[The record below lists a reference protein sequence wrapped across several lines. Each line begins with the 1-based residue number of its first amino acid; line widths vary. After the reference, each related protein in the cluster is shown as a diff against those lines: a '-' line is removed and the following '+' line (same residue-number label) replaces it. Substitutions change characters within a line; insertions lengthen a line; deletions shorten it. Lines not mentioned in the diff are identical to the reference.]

1 MELLNE
7 NYTIFAIMVVLDSP
21 TYAPYKDKLQEKY
34 DYLLSLLHDRGKS
47 KLKKVAKAFEM
58 AANAHDGVKRK
69 SGEPYLFHPLE
80 VAIIAVEVLG
90 LGSTSAIC
98 SLLHDT
104 VEDTELTLEEIE
116 TAFDPKIKNIVDGLT
131 KISTVFDTV
140 EKNISIQAEN
150 FKKMLLTLGEDL
162 RVILIKLC
170 DRLHNMRTIHAVSQ
184 KTRLKIASE
193 TLYIYAPLAHRL
205 GLNVV
210 KSELEDLS
218 LEVTDPLLYIEIKT
232 KLEAQKQDRE
242 DYLKRFIKPLNE
254 ELNAS
259 QLSVFD
265 IQSRTKT
272 VFSIAQKMRKQGI
285 PFEEVYDLFAIRVI
299 LESPLNLEK
308 NDCWRVYAIISQQY
322 TSNQSR
328 LRDWLSKPKSNG
340 YEALHTTIIGP
351 DNKYIEVQIRS
362 KRMDDVAE
370 RGVAAHWRY
379 KSKEGEL
386 KPNAQDMAFD
396 HWMAQVKETINNK
409 DLSAIELINEF
420 RFGILAEDIF
430 IFTPKGEVKRLSK
443 ESTAL
448 DFAFAIHTDVGYTTI
463 GAKVNGK
470 LVPIGT
476 ELSNSDIVEI
486 LTTSK
491 NRVNLD
497 WLKIVKTGKARNKI
511 KEYLNS
517 QKNAF
522 SAEGKEIL
530 QRKFK
535 SAKRAFNNRNV
546 EHFIKFH
553 GFTVPNDFYH
563 ALAMGAVKQ
572 EKLKVAAFF
581 KGNPIEKVKKQPK
594 KGESK
599 SSFPSKNKPSSAIV
613 VGDEYEVEYAMAA
626 CCSPVPG
633 DQIFGF
639 ITVNDGIKIHR
650 SNCLNATNLMSEYG
664 YRIVHC
670 NWRDKS
676 YDQSFISELMVNG
689 IDDVGIVSSIT
700 DIISKDLGV
709 NMRSINI
716 RAGSEGTFEG
726 VVEVMVKNLFTLE
739 KLISTIQNKHQ
750 YIQVKRLDTLN

>member
-1 MELLNE
+1 M
-7 NYTIFAIMVVLDSP
+7 AVLDSP
-21 TYAPYKDKLQEKY
+21 TYSPYKKELKAKY
-34 DYLLSLLHDRGKS
+34 KYLLELLHEREKS
-47 KLKKVAKAFEM
+47 KLDKVKKAFEM
-58 AANAHDGVKRK
+58 AATAHDGIKRK

-90 LGSTSAIC
+90 LGTTSAIC
-98 SLLHDT
+98 GLLHDT
-104 VEDTELTLEEIE
+104 VEDTEMTLDDIE
-116 TAFDPKIKNIVDGLT
+116 SAFDKKTRNIIDGLT

-140 EKNISIQAEN
+140 EKDVSIQAEN

-170 DRLHNMRTIHAVSQ
+170 DRLHNMRTINAVSQ

-193 TLYIYAPLAHRL
+193 TLYIYAPLSHRL

-232 KLEAQKQDRE
+232 KLEKQKQDRE
-242 DYLKRFIKPLNE
+242 NYLKKFIEPLQKALDDTNLKVLE
-254 ELNAS
+254 
-259 QLSVFD
+259 

-272 VFSIAQKMRKQGI
+272 VFSIAQKMRKQAI
-285 PFEEVYDLFAIRVI
+285 PFEQVYDLFAIRI
-299 LESPLNLEK
+299 IMDSPLKLEK
-308 NDCWRVYAIISQQY
+308 NDCWRVYAIISHQY
-322 TSNQSR
+322 TAHQSR

-362 KRMDDVAE
+362 KRMDEFAE

-379 KSKEGEL
+379 KSKDTGESQ
-386 KPNAQDMAFD
+386 PNAQDMAFD
-396 HWMAQVKETINNK
+396 YWMSQVKETLNNK

-443 ESTAL
+443 GSTAL
-448 DFAFAIHTDVGYTTI
+448 DFAFTIHTDVGYMTI

-470 LVPIGT
+470 LFPIGT
-476 ELSNSDIVEI
+476 ELVNSDIVEI
-486 LTTSK
+486 VTTSK
-491 NRVNLD
+491 NRVNSD
-497 WLKIVKTGKARNKI
+497 WLNIVKTGKAKGKI

-535 SAKRAFNNRNV
+535 SAKRAFNNKNV

-563 ALAMGAVKQ
+563 ALATGAVKQ
-572 EKLKVAAFF
+572 EKLKVAKFF
-581 KGNPIEKVKKQPK
+581 KDNPISKPKKAPK
-594 KGESK
+594 KGEKKDLVISK
-599 SSFPSKNKPSSAIV
+599 SKIKNAIV

-626 CCSPVPG
+626 CCNPVPG
-633 DQIFGF
+633 DPIFGF

-650 SNCLNATNLMSEYG
+650 SNCVNATNLMSEYG
-664 YRIVHC
+664 YRIVSC
-670 NWRDKS
+670 QWRGDKS
-676 YDQSFISELMVNG
+676 YDRSFISELTVNG

-716 RAGSEGTFEG
+716 AAGSEGTFEG
-726 VVEVMVKNLFTLE
+726 KLEVMVKDLFTLE
-739 KLISTIQNKHQ
+739 KLISTIQGKHKH
-750 YIQVKRLDTLN
+750 IQVKRLDRPS

>member
-1 MELLNE
+1 
-7 NYTIFAIMVVLDSP
+7 MVVLDSP
-21 TYAPYKDKLQEKY
+21 TYAPYKDKLQSKY

-47 KLKKVAKAFEM
+47 KLKKVTKAFEM
-58 AANAHDGVKRK
+58 AASAHDGVKRK

-98 SLLHDT
+98 ALLHDT

-254 ELNAS
+254 ELKTS
-259 QLSVFD
+259 KLSVFD

-299 LESPLNLEK
+299 LDSPLKQEK

-379 KSKEGEL
+379 KSKEGEV

-396 HWMAQVKETINNK
+396 HWMTQVKETLNNK

-448 DFAFAIHTDVGYTTI
+448 DFAFAIHTDVGYMTI

-491 NRVNLD
+491 NRVNAD
-497 WLKIVKTGKARNKI
+497 WLKMVKTGKAKNKI

-522 SAEGKEIL
+522 SSEGKEIL

-535 SAKRAFNNRNV
+535 SAKRAFNNKNV
-546 EHFIKFH
+546 AHFIKFH

-563 ALAMGAVKQ
+563 ALAIGAVKQ

-581 KGNPIEKVKKQPK
+581 KENPIEKINKQPK
-594 KGESK
+594 KGEN
-599 SSFPSKNKPSSAIV
+599 KNSIPAKKKLSNAIV
-613 VGDEYEVEYAMAA
+613 VGDEYEVEYAMAS

-639 ITVNDGIKIHR
+639 ITVNDGIKFHR

-664 YRIVHC
+664 YRIVNC

-700 DIISKDLGV
+700 NIISKDLGV

-750 YIQVKRLDTLN
+750 YIQVKRLDLIN